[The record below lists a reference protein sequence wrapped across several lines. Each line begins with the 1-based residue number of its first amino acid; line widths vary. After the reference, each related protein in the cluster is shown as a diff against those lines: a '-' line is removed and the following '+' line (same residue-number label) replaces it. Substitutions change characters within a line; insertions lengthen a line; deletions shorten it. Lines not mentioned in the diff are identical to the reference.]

1 MDASVIQVT
10 PCEDPCAFA
19 YQEKVTASNC
29 TGVACKGITSA
40 TTLHIHDYL
49 GGKLRD
55 SEASDSID
63 HFTGHALSRDAS
75 KQPFQ
80 PFEACQK

>member
-19 YQEKVTASNC
+19 YQEKVIASNC
-29 TGVACKGITSA
+29 TSVACKGIAGVTK
-40 TTLHIHDYL
+40 LHIHDYL

-55 SEASDSID
+55 SEASDNID
-63 HFTGHALSRDAS
+63 HSTEHARSRDAS
-75 KQPFQ
+75 K
-80 PFEACQK
+80 